1 MEPMNE
7 HSSATDSPQRGG
19 DVATLLELQARR
31 DEVLRIAA
39 AYDARNVR
47 VFGSVARA
55 EADADSDVD
64 FLVDIATDAR
74 GFAYFGLL
82 EGLRQ
87 ALTDTL
93 GRQVDVVD
101 SAGLNRLREQ
111 ILREAVPL

>member
-74 GFAYFGLL
+74 ALPILDCWKACDKHLL
-82 EGLRQ
+82 IPLAARWTWWT
-87 ALTDTL
+87 A
-93 GRQVDVVD
+93 QV
-101 SAGLNRLREQ
+101 
-111 ILREAVPL
+111 

>member
-1 MEPMNE
+1 MND

-31 DEVLRIAA
+31 DEILRIAA
-39 AYDARNVR
+39 VYDARNVR

-55 EADADSDVD
+55 EADAGSDVD
-64 FLVDIATDAR
+64 FLVDVATEVR

-87 ALTDTL
+87 ELADTL

-101 SAGLNRLREQ
+101 SAGLNRLRKQ

>member
-1 MEPMNE
+1 MNE
-7 HSSATDSPQRGG
+7 HSQPTNSPHRSG
-19 DVATLLELQARR
+19 DVATLVELQARR
-31 DEVLRIAA
+31 DEALRIAA
-39 AYDARNVR
+39 IYDACNVR
-47 VFGSVARA
+47 VFGSVTRA

-64 FLVDIATDAR
+64 FLVDIATEVR

-87 ALTDTL
+87 ELADTL